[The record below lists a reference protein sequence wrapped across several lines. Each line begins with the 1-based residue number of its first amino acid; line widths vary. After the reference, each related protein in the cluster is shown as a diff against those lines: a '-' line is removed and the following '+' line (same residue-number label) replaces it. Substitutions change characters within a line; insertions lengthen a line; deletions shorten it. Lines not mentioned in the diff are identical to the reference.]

1 MEKINNKIINS
12 KLKEGTIFKEERE
25 VYQYLSNINKR
36 TYNIY
41 IIKDYENNKMRNK
54 NNVWFEELKQE
65 DIDNNKFYTDVKY
78 TYLFIKEESI
88 EKVKKPN
95 EIKNEKSNKYRFLG
109 IFKLIDYDKKNIIR
123 IWEKQK

>member
-1 MEKINNKIINS
+1 MEKVNNKIINS

-88 EKVKKPN
+88 EKVKKPS

>member
-88 EKVKKPN
+88 EKVKKPS

>member
-78 TYLFIKEESI
+78 TYLFIKQESI
-88 EKVKKPN
+88 EKVKKLN

>member
-54 NNVWFEELKQE
+54 NNVWFEKLKQE

-88 EKVKKPN
+88 EKVKKPS

>member
-88 EKVKKPN
+88 EKVKKLN